1 MTTNWNQLQSAD
13 NPLTVFPTAY
23 MPPISY
29 LSLLK
34 ESSQLTI
41 EAHEHYIKQSIRN
54 RAYILSAN
62 RIQSL
67 TIPIKRNKNL
77 RITSS
82 QAEIDNKT
90 PWQQNHLRSIRSAYG
105 KAPYFD
111 YYYPDIEKIILTPF
125 DKMIELNTT
134 LTSYILNKVK
144 LDIPITKTESY
155 ISEYKNDYR
164 NIFSKDGKVPQIKHK
179 AYIQAFCDR
188 FEFTD
193 NLSSIDL
200 LFNTG
205 TEALAYLWAIDK
217 QSKIKTKKRK
227 LQESFLFFLAESEGF
242 EPPDPWRS
250 TVFKTA
256 AFDHSANFPS
266 AKIRQFFNPARK
278 IFTFLP
284 QKKLNTW
291 LLVQKIIPLQPHFT
305 TKTTNLITQKWKRR
319 IYWSKQLNTSTLKK
333 STLPTLLMQWE
344 ECRSHLAT
352 LPMQP
357 TYSKEWWTTK
367 TAL

>member
-23 MPPISY
+23 MPPIGY

-62 RIQSL
+62 GIQSL

-125 DKMIELNTT
+125 DTMIELNTT

-155 ISEYKNDYR
+155 IKKNKNDYR
-164 NIFSKDGKVPQIKHK
+164 NIFNKDGKVPQIKHK

-205 TEALAYLWAIDK
+205 TEALAYI
-217 QSKIKTKKRK
+217 
-227 LQESFLFFLAESEGF
+227 
-242 EPPDPWRS
+242 
-250 TVFKTA
+250 
-256 AFDHSANFPS
+256 
-266 AKIRQFFNPARK
+266 
-278 IFTFLP
+278 
-284 QKKLNTW
+284 
-291 LLVQKIIPLQPHFT
+291 
-305 TKTTNLITQKWKRR
+305 
-319 IYWSKQLNTSTLKK
+319 
-333 STLPTLLMQWE
+333 
-344 ECRSHLAT
+344 
-352 LPMQP
+352 
-357 TYSKEWWTTK
+357 
-367 TAL
+367 